1 MLNEMFVKELVELA
15 RKAAT
20 PVKLPVPAD
29 PRADYFVVGG
39 EIRKVE
45 TPEPPRAH
53 SALSLD
59 DLIALANR
67 FAADKPVVWF
77 SESRVVLVI
86 DDAGHRVETATL
98 PLEYS
103 DVWVAV
109 RKLRER
115 PKFSQK
121 DFCRLLRVDLAGTLP
136 AGALLNVVKA
146 LDFSTA
152 GTASGRVD
160 RTSESFG
167 KSIAREVR
175 SEHPVPE
182 HVELEAPVYKT
193 RGESA
198 RYPVGCAVE
207 IDLDFQTLQLIP
219 LPDEVERVEQAAVAS
234 VRARLAEELAEGVPA
249 YYGKP

>member
-15 RKAAT
+15 RKATA
-20 PVKLPVPAD
+20 P
-29 PRADYFVVGG
+29 VGG
-39 EIRKVE
+39 KFERIAI
-45 TPEPPRAH
+45 TPPPRTHTA
-53 SALSLD
+53 SCLD
-59 DLIALANR
+59 DLVALANR

-77 SESRVVLVI
+77 SESKVVLVI

-115 PKFSQK
+115 PKFPQK

-182 HVELEAPVYKT
+182 FVELEAPVYKT
-193 RGESA
+193 SGESA
-198 RYPVGCAVE
+198 RYPVRCAVE

-234 VRARLAEELAEGVPA
+234 LRTRLAEGLAEGVPA